1 MLFRK
6 ERDNLAILAS
16 EPGTPETNLV
26 EQNAAFFSAGFEGYC
41 EELNR
46 SQTPVLFCERF
57 DERSNIWNFQEHKH
71 DCIELIY
78 FLYGNARVITGQTSV
93 QASFYDMIVYPK
105 GMLHTES
112 LQFDH
117 HQEIICLW
125 VDVPGLEF
133 SDILRV
139 QDKDAQLK
147 WLLENIHAE
156 YKSRT
161 PNRPLIDHY
170 VKAVLLLIGRHC
182 FEKRT
187 ESDMVSRV
195 VLYMQD
201 HLTEPISVQQL
212 ADMVYV
218 SKSYLSRLFKQ
229 KTGVSLMD
237 YLNSLRMESAKA
249 MLVASNLNTE
259 EIAYQTGYHSTKF
272 FYRAFRA
279 YTGMST
285 REYRNREAQNRATGS
300 R

>member
-1 MLFRK
+1 MSFRSN
-6 ERDNLAILAS
+6 EWEEN
-16 EPGTPETNLV
+16 GETRKPP
-26 EQNAAFFSAGFEGYC
+26 FFTNGFEGYC
-41 EELNR
+41 EQINR
-46 SQTPVLFCERF
+46 AQTPVLFCERF
-57 DERSNIWNFQEHKH
+57 DERSNIWNFKEHKH

-133 SDILRV
+133 FDILRV
-139 QDKDAQLK
+139 QDKDARLK
-147 WLLENIHAE
+147 WLLENIHLE
-156 YKSRT
+156 YKSRD
-161 PNRPLIDHY
+161 PNRALIDHY
-170 VKAVLLLIGRHC
+170 VKAVMLLIGRHC
-182 FEKRT
+182 FEKQT

-195 VLYMQD
+195 ILYMQD

-249 MLVASNLNTE
+249 MLVASNMNTE

-285 REYRNREAQNRATGS
+285 REYRNREAMSRAAGS
-300 R
+300 Q